1 MLAMFDAV
9 VKGTHSVPWYSYF
22 SDKIITIIHI
32 HHTEEFVQPIKILI
46 QLFKLCVIEIVIII
60 KKRTLIC
67 IL

>member
-1 MLAMFDAV
+1 MLAMFDAIV
-9 VKGTHSVPWYSYF
+9 EGTHSVPWYSYF

-32 HHTEEFVQPIKILI
+32 HHTEEFVQPIKI

-60 KKRTLIC
+60 KKRSLIC